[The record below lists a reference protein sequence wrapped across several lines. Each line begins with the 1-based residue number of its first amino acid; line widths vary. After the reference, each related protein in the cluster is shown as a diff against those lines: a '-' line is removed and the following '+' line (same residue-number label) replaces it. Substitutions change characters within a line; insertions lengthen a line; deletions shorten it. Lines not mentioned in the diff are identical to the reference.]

1 MVSSEYLFRKIRVSH
16 INLNE
21 IWKPAFYPQPYL
33 SYYQYALY
41 ITNRVQQATRIERH
55 DESFLSNN
63 ITLFGYDIK
72 CVNCKSYIA
81 SFHSCC
87 SELLLSY
94 VLQVFPYQRNCIISP
109 LILPGASFPRILW
122 SKLYSFTATQPVIL
136 RAYVYTMYRFLPK
149 VVCKKCIE
157 RRYESL

>member
-1 MVSSEYLFRKIRVSH
+1 MKTSFLSSAISV
-16 INLNE
+16 I
-21 IWKPAFYPQPYL
+21 L
-33 SYYQYALY
+33 SICTLHHKSGTTSY
-41 ITNRVQQATRIERH
+41 TNTERH

-63 ITLFGYDIK
+63 ITLFGYDVK

-94 VLQVFPYQRNCIISP
+94 ILQVFPYQRNCIISP

-136 RAYVYTMYRFLPK
+136 RTYVYTMYRFLPK

-157 RRYESL
+157 SKCERLSRIQLLTK